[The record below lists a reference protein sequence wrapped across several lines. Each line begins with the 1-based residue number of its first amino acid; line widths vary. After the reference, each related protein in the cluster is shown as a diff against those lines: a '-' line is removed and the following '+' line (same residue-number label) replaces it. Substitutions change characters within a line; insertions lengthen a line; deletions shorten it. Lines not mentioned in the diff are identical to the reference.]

1 MIENI
6 LLKTDARLQKD
17 VGPNLT
23 AQSKKRP
30 LTKCGLSAKVCKI
43 ILQCVKLGRNFAK
56 LSLAKKNLHFE
67 QGCRDFNSELSRPS
81 FSKGN
86 QHTHSKEPFQ
96 AAKAQSRFK
105 VTKTLFLKKSRNWC
119 SYKIFT
125 QIIEIDENFS
135 GSRVLLQSSMLSANI
150 YVWGQEFESNQWQ
163 IWISF
168 SLGICWVCGWVVMCD
183 YLISFLQNT
192 NSNFKWDNLNQVRR

>member
-1 MIENI
+1 M
-6 LLKTDARLQKD
+6 RVQKD

-56 LSLAKKNLHFE
+56 LSLEKKNLHFE

-86 QHTHSKEPFQ
+86 QHTHIQKNHFRQPKLSHDLKL
-96 AAKAQSRFK
+96 
-105 VTKTLFLKKSRNWC
+105 TKTLFLKKVDTDAAI
-119 SYKIFT
+119 K
-125 QIIEIDENFS
+125 FS
-135 GSRVLLQSSMLSANI
+135 PRS
-150 YVWGQEFESNQWQ
+150 
-163 IWISF
+163 
-168 SLGICWVCGWVVMCD
+168 
-183 YLISFLQNT
+183 
-192 NSNFKWDNLNQVRR
+192 

>member
-1 MIENI
+1 MEKIYKRI
-6 LLKTDARLQKD
+6 QKD

-86 QHTHSKEPFQ
+86 QHKPT
-96 AAKAQSRFK
+96 AK
-105 VTKTLFLKKSRNWC
+105 
-119 SYKIFT
+119 KIL
-125 QIIEIDENFS
+125 E
-135 GSRVLLQSSMLSANI
+135 R
-150 YVWGQEFESNQWQ
+150 
-163 IWISF
+163 
-168 SLGICWVCGWVVMCD
+168 LGIQTSS
-183 YLISFLQNT
+183 SFV
-192 NSNFKWDNLNQVRR
+192 KI

>member
-86 QHTHSKEPFQ
+86 QHTQHTHSKEPFQ

-125 QIIEIDENFS
+125 QIIEIDGNFS
-135 GSRVLLQSSMLSANI
+135 GTLTS
-150 YVWGQEFESNQWQ
+150 
-163 IWISF
+163 
-168 SLGICWVCGWVVMCD
+168 
-183 YLISFLQNT
+183 LISVQLLIPCR
-192 NSNFKWDNLNQVRR
+192 KEKLPK

>member
-1 MIENI
+1 MNLESFEYNYRKYLVKISWKKI
-6 LLKTDARLQKD
+6 YKRIHKD
-17 VGPNLT
+17 VDPNLT

-56 LSLAKKNLHFE
+56 LSLEKKNLHFE

-86 QHTHSKEPFQ
+86 QHTHTHSKEPFQ

-105 VTKTLFLKKSRNWC
+105 VTKTLFLKKSRHWC

-125 QIIEIDENFS
+125 QIIEIDENMYDWS
-135 GSRVLLQSSMLSANI
+135 SSNSIGLL
-150 YVWGQEFESNQWQ
+150 
-163 IWISF
+163 
-168 SLGICWVCGWVVMCD
+168 ICSW
-183 YLISFLQNT
+183 N
-192 NSNFKWDNLNQVRR
+192 

>member
-1 MIENI
+1 MEKIYKRI
-6 LLKTDARLQKD
+6 QKD

-56 LSLAKKNLHFE
+56 LSLEKKNLHFE

-86 QHTHSKEPFQ
+86 QHTHIHIQKNHFRQPKLSHD
-96 AAKAQSRFK
+96 
-105 VTKTLFLKKSRNWC
+105 LKLPKHC
-119 SYKIFT
+119 S
-125 QIIEIDENFS
+125 
-135 GSRVLLQSSMLSANI
+135 
-150 YVWGQEFESNQWQ
+150 
-163 IWISF
+163 
-168 SLGICWVCGWVVMCD
+168 
-183 YLISFLQNT
+183 
-192 NSNFKWDNLNQVRR
+192 